1 VKTAHLKFIF
11 ITIFIDMLGIGL
23 IIPILP
29 ELIRH
34 FVADPKD
41 ANQYFGYFISIYAFI
56 QFFASPALG
65 ALSDRYGRRPVLLV
79 SLLGAAID
87 YIVMA
92 FSPTILIL
100 FIGRVIAGLSGASL
114 TVASA
119 YIADISDEKNRSANF
134 GMIGAAF
141 GLGFIVG
148 PALGGLIGSYGWRYP
163 FLAAAFLNFC
173 NFLFGYFV
181 LPESIKN
188 GARRKIELKNLNP
201 ISSLTKILKS
211 TDRHILGLIFIY
223 TLLVFSNQ
231 VHPSNWTLYTQLK
244 FGWSTRDVGLSL
256 SVVGLSIAIVQGGLT
271 RIIIPRLGEWRSVI
285 IGALINALGFL
296 LFAVASQG
304 WMMFAIL
311 VPGALAGIAGP
322 ALQSLITSNT
332 PSNEQ
337 GELQGTLTS
346 LSSLAAILGPVLF
359 TALFAYST
367 TSTHFYFAGSAYML
381 AAAVS
386 FLAAAILF
394 RINLSRK

>member
-1 VKTAHLKFIF
+1 
-11 ITIFIDMLGIGL
+11 MLGIGL

-56 QFFASPALG
+56 QFFASPILG
-65 ALSDRYGRRPVLLV
+65 ALSDRFGRRPILLA

-87 YIVMA
+87 YVVMA
-92 FSPTILIL
+92 FAPTILIL
-100 FIGRVIAGLSGASL
+100 FIGRIIAGLSGASL

-148 PALGGLIGSYGWRYP
+148 PALGGLIGSFGWQYP

-181 LPESIKN
+181 LPESLAPN
-188 GARRKIELKNLNP
+188 SRRQIELKKLNP
-201 ISSLTKILKS
+201 VSSLSKIFRAN
-211 TDRHILGLIFIY
+211 DRSVLSLIFIY
-223 TLLVFSNQ
+223 ALLYFANQ

-244 FGWSTRDVGLSL
+244 FGWSTRDVGISL
-256 SVVGLSIAIVQGGLT
+256 SVVGLSIAIVQGWLT
-271 RIIIPRLGEWRSVI
+271 RILIPRLGEWRSVI
-285 IGALINALGFL
+285 IGATINGISFL
-296 LFAVASQG
+296 LFALASQA

-311 VPGALAGIAGP
+311 IPGALAGLAGP
-322 ALQSLITSNT
+322 ALQSLITKNT

-346 LSSLAAILGPVLF
+346 LSSLTAILGPVVF
-359 TALFAYST
+359 TGLFAYFTASA
-367 TSTHFYFAGSAYML
+367 HFYFAGAAYVL

-386 FLAAAILF
+386 FLVALILI
-394 RINLSRK
+394 RINFTRKKSSNATSSNF